1 MKHILFILLLLLGA
15 TTLYAQKLPITSL
28 EELEAKNK
36 AEMKEQLAI
45 DYSMPDYTTK
55 KVDVNVMGEHMA
67 TMVNIFLDRCTQ
79 MSYQRPLNKII
90 REQMKS
96 LKYSDYPIQKMKF
109 ISAKKCGNAITL
121 LFRIWLGKNTS
132 GLKQTDMSIRFIDG
146 VSDNNAVNELF
157 RYISTRAEDK
167 DINR

>member
-15 TTLYAQKLPITSL
+15 TTLYAQKLPVKTA
-28 EELEAKNK
+28 EELDAKYK
-36 AEMKEQLAI
+36 AEMKEKLAI

-55 KVDVNVMGEHMA
+55 KVDANVMGEHMA
-67 TMVNIFLDRCTQ
+67 MMVNTFLERSTQ
-79 MSYQRPLNKII
+79 ISYQRPLNKII
-90 REQMKS
+90 GEQVES

-109 ISAKKCGNAITL
+109 VSATKCGNDITL
-121 LFRIWLGKNTS
+121 LFKVWLSKNAN
-132 GLKQTDMSIRFIDG
+132 GIKQTDMSIRFVDG

>member
-1 MKHILFILLLLLGA
+1 MKHILFTLLLLLGA
-15 TTLYAQKLPITSL
+15 TTLYAQKYPITTA
-28 EELEAKNK
+28 EELDASYK
-36 AEMKEQLAI
+36 AEVKEKLAI

-55 KVDVNVMGEHMA
+55 KVDANVMGEHMA
-67 TMVNIFLDRCTQ
+67 TMVNIFLERCTQ

-90 REQMKS
+90 GEQVES
-96 LKYSDYPIQKMKF
+96 LKYSDYGIQKMKF
-109 ISAKKCGNAITL
+109 VKATKIGNEVTL
-121 LFRIWLGKNTS
+121 LFKVWLGKNTS
-132 GLKQTDMSIRFIDG
+132 GIKQTDMSIRFFDG